1 MKIQRVLKVKNA
13 RKLLIIL
20 AIFISSILLKVTL
33 SDSFNVLN
41 YLTVTIGLIIGT
53 EIFILK
59 DRYLNIKNNFFK
71 SRFQRIYA
79 SEFISEVSDK
89 TCFFIKKWKSIFKRN
104 DKKNQDELLSEIFNI
119 SKPISWAVF
128 KTMTNYYNFSKIN
141 NCSNDTSVVYDP
153 TVTYREYFHS
163 NLEIIADHPVKY
175 MNTEFSHIEAYL
187 LQYETSHPL
196 KNLPISNE

>member
-1 MKIQRVLKVKNA
+1 MKIQGVLKVKNA

-71 SRFQRIYA
+71 SIFQRIYA

-104 DKKNQDELLSEIFNI
+104 DKKNQDIIFRETI
-119 SKPISWAVF
+119 TIG
-128 KTMTNYYNFSKIN
+128 MR
-141 NCSNDTSVVYDP
+141 
-153 TVTYREYFHS
+153 YRYEYR
-163 NLEIIADHPVKY
+163 
-175 MNTEFSHIEAYL
+175 T
-187 LQYETSHPL
+187 
-196 KNLPISNE
+196 

>member
-1 MKIQRVLKVKNA
+1 MKIQGVLKVKNA

-71 SRFQRIYA
+71 SIFQRIYA

-89 TCFFIKKWKSIFKRN
+89 TCFFIKKAS
-104 DKKNQDELLSEIFNI
+104 KK
-119 SKPISWAVF
+119 
-128 KTMTNYYNFSKIN
+128 T
-141 NCSNDTSVVYDP
+141 
-153 TVTYREYFHS
+153 
-163 NLEIIADHPVKY
+163 
-175 MNTEFSHIEAYL
+175 
-187 LQYETSHPL
+187 
-196 KNLPISNE
+196 

>member
-59 DRYLNIKNNFFK
+59 DRYAKVFKNKLNMMSSYKINYNKFLLAILCKK
-71 SRFQRIYA
+71 SSSKICI
-79 SEFISEVSDK
+79 FIE
-89 TCFFIKKWKSIFKRN
+89 KWKSI
-104 DKKNQDELLSEIFNI
+104 
-119 SKPISWAVF
+119 
-128 KTMTNYYNFSKIN
+128 
-141 NCSNDTSVVYDP
+141 YDSP
-153 TVTYREYFHS
+153 
-163 NLEIIADHPVKY
+163 
-175 MNTEFSHIEAYL
+175 
-187 LQYETSHPL
+187 
-196 KNLPISNE
+196 